1 MYLFTL
7 TCPRGVCGTVAKV
20 QASSAARVRLEA
32 PRCRVCRVVLWIASS
47 ERVPAA
53 QEARTRAA

>member
-7 TCPRGVCGTVAKV
+7 TCPRGVCATVVKREAT
-20 QASSAARVRLEA
+20 SPAAVRREA
-32 PRCRVCRVVLWIASS
+32 PRCRVCRLPLWIASS

-53 QEARTRAA
+53 QEAQTRAA